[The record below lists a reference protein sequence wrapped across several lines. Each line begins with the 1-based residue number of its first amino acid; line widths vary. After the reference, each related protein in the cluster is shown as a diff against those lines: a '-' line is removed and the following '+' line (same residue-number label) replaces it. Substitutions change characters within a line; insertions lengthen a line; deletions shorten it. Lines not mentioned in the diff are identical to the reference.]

1 MTRLWRAKL
10 RLQNRIPATHR
21 ASAIPMPRNFIQVI
35 QFVKNQSVDPAFLE
49 VVLTLNIDLVEGR
62 AALEL
67 ISWVIQENH
76 ERRFSSTSSV
86 RGSRFAVRG
95 SREQRPLTVGR
106 KIKREMVLRRV
117 PPRRMLGI
125 GVAEHAP
132 ASAEPVL
139 AVFSPVVLPAELVP
153 AVIAKVPPPERR
165 VPACQ
170 SPVPML
176 AGKFRALFHGFRRRR
191 NRFPFCRGAGSG
203 AITGFFLAGTG
214 FGWIAAHG
222 SHGSARQ
229 PLQKTS

>member
-1 MTRLWRAKL
+1 MSTVF
-10 RLQNRIPATHR
+10 PALH
-21 ASAIPMPRNFIQVI
+21 
-35 QFVKNQSVDPAFLE
+35 
-49 VVLTLNIDLVEGR
+49 
-62 AALEL
+62 
-67 ISWVIQENH
+67 
-76 ERRFSSTSSV
+76 
-86 RGSRFAVRG
+86 RFAVRG
-95 SREQRPLTVGR
+95 SRFARTDSLTVGR
-106 KIKREMVLRRV
+106 KMKREMVLLRV
-117 PPRRMLGI
+117 PPRRMPGI

-153 AVIAKVPPPERR
+153 AVIAKVPLPERR

-229 PLQKTS
+229 RSRRRAEAQYYFNLNHAPKHDHPTQRLHP